1 MIPGSSGREHILL
14 PVKGSFMALSIIVA
28 LLFNL
33 LPWRDLRG
41 VPDLLALVIAF
52 WCIHQPRK
60 TGIGIAWVLG
70 LVMDAANGTLIGQH
84 ALAYAVVAFGAQWLH
99 RRILWFPIWQQALH
113 VLALLLVSQ
122 GLMLV
127 ARMAAG
133 GTFPGWSFFS
143 GSFIAAAL
151 WPVATYV
158 LLAPQ
163 RRPEIVDEN
172 RPI

>member
-14 PVKGSFMALSIIVA
+14 PVKGGFMALSVTVA
-28 LLFNL
+28 LLLNL

-41 VPDLLALVIAF
+41 VPDFLALVIAF

-60 TGIGIAWVLG
+60 MGIGIAWVLG
-70 LVMDAANGTLIGQH
+70 LVMDASNGTLIGQH

-113 VLALLLVSQ
+113 VLALLLASHA
-122 GLMLV
+122 LMLLV
-127 ARMAAG
+127 RMAAG
-133 GTFPGWSFFS
+133 GTFPGWSFFA

>member
-14 PVKGSFMALSIIVA
+14 PVKGSFMALSITVA
-28 LLFNL
+28 LVLNL

-41 VPDLLALVIAF
+41 VPDFVALVIAF
-52 WCIHQPRK
+52 WCVHQPRK
-60 TGIGIAWVLG
+60 MGIGIAWVLG
-70 LVMDAANGTLIGQH
+70 LVMDASNGTLIGQH

-113 VLALLLVSQ
+113 VLALLLVSHA
-122 GLMLV
+122 LMLV
-127 ARMAAG
+127 VRMAAG
-133 GTFPGWSFFS
+133 GTFPGWSFFA

>member
-1 MIPGSSGREHILL
+1 MIQTSAQREHILL
-14 PVKGSFMALSIIVA
+14 PVKVGFMVLSVIVA
-28 LLFNL
+28 LMFNL

-52 WCIHQPRK
+52 WCIHQPRRM
-60 TGIGIAWVLG
+60 GIGTAWLLG

-84 ALAYAVVAFGAQWLH
+84 ALAYTVIAYGAHWLH
-99 RRILWFPIWQQALH
+99 RRIPWFPIWQQALH
-113 VLALLLVSQ
+113 VLVLLLASQ
-122 GLMLV
+122 AVMLV

-143 GSFIAAAL
+143 GSIIAAAL
-151 WPVATYV
+151 WPVVTHV

-163 RRPEIVDEN
+163 RRPEHVDEN

>member
-1 MIPGSSGREHILL
+1 MIPGGAQREHILL
-14 PVKGSFMALSIIVA
+14 PVKVGFMVLSVIVA
-28 LLFNL
+28 LVFNL

-60 TGIGIAWVLG
+60 MGIGIAWILG

-84 ALAYAVVAFGAQWLH
+84 ALGYAVLAFAAQGLH

-113 VLALLLVSQ
+113 VLVLLLASQ
-122 GLMLV
+122 TLMLL
-127 ARMAAG
+127 ARLAAG
-133 GTFPGWSFFS
+133 GTFPGWSFFAS
-143 GSFIAAAL
+143 SFIAAAL
-151 WPVATYV
+151 WPVATYL

-163 RRPEIVDEN
+163 WRPELVDQN

>member
-14 PVKGSFMALSIIVA
+14 PVKGSFMALSVTVA
-28 LLFNL
+28 LLLNL

-41 VPDLLALVIAF
+41 VPDFLALVIAF

-60 TGIGIAWVLG
+60 MGLGIAWMLG

-113 VLALLLVSQ
+113 VLALLLVSHA
-122 GLMLV
+122 LMLV
-127 ARMAAG
+127 VRMAAG
-133 GTFPGWSFFS
+133 GTFPGWSFFA

>member
-14 PVKGSFMALSIIVA
+14 PVKGSFMALSVTVA
-28 LLFNL
+28 LLLNL

-41 VPDLLALVIAF
+41 VPDFLALVIAF

-60 TGIGIAWVLG
+60 MGLGIAWMLG
-70 LVMDAANGTLIGQH
+70 LVMDAANGALIGEH

-113 VLALLLVSQ
+113 VLALLLVSHA
-122 GLMLV
+122 LMLV
-127 ARMAAG
+127 VRMAAG
-133 GTFPGWSFFS
+133 GTFPGWSFFA

>member
-14 PVKGSFMALSIIVA
+14 PVKRSFMAISITVA
-28 LLFNL
+28 LLLNL

-41 VPDLLALVIAF
+41 VPDFLALVIAF

-60 TGIGIAWVLG
+60 MGIGIAWVLG
-70 LVMDAANGTLIGQH
+70 LVMDASNGTLIGQH

-113 VLALLLVSQ
+113 VLALLLVSHA
-122 GLMLV
+122 LMLV

-151 WPVATYV
+151 WPVVTYV

>member
-1 MIPGSSGREHILL
+1 VILGSASREHILL
-14 PVKGSFMALSIIVA
+14 PVKVGFMALSITVA

-33 LPWRDLRG
+33 VPWRDLRG

-60 TGIGIAWVLG
+60 LGIGIAWVLG

-84 ALAYAVVAFGAQWLH
+84 ALAYAVIAFGAQWLH
-99 RRILWFPIWQQALH
+99 RRILWFPIWKQALH
-113 VLALLLVSQ
+113 VLVLLLVSQ
-122 GLMLV
+122 ALMLA

-133 GTFPGWSFFS
+133 GTFPGWTFFA

>member
-1 MIPGSSGREHILL
+1 MQGRAHREHILL
-14 PVKGSFMALSIIVA
+14 PVKVSFMALSIIVA
-28 LLFNL
+28 LLFNV

-52 WCIHQPRK
+52 WCVHEPRR
-60 TGIGIAWVLG
+60 TGIGMAWMLG

-84 ALAYAVVAFGAQWLH
+84 ALAYAVLAFGCQWIH

-113 VLALLLVSQ
+113 VLVLLLVSQ
-122 GLMLV
+122 ALMLV

-151 WPVATYV
+151 WPVATHV

-163 RRPEIVDEN
+163 RRPEHVDEN

>member
-1 MIPGSSGREHILL
+1 MQGGTLREHILL
-14 PVKGSFMALSIIVA
+14 PVKVGFIALSLTLA

-33 LPWRDLRG
+33 LPWPDLRG

-52 WCIHQPRK
+52 WCIHQPRRM
-60 TGIGIAWVLG
+60 GIGIAWLLG

-84 ALAYAVVAFGAQWLH
+84 ALAYTVIAFGAQWLH

-113 VLALLLVSQ
+113 VLFLLLASQ
-122 GLMLV
+122 TLMLV
-127 ARMAAG
+127 ARMATG
-133 GTFPGWSFFS
+133 GTFPGWSFFLD
-143 GSFIAAAL
+143 SFIAAAL
-151 WPVATYV
+151 WPVATHV

-163 RRPEIVDEN
+163 RRPEHVDEN